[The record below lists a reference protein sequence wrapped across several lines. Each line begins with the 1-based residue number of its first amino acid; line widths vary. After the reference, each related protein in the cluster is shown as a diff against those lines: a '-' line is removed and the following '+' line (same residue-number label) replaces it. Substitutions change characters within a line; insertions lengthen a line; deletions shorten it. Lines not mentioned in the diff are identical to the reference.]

1 MNEEIRSMAALA
13 TFRHLYDEGK
23 RDIYQILSKF
33 IEAII
38 ITEKIYSFGWIEM
51 SGKLKICYGF
61 NIPDYVVKT
70 AIKKL
75 EYIEQE
81 NRVYIVKKKEFDYD
95 SVSEYYDS
103 VVADNNKMTHELC
116 SYIEEKRGRLSD
128 QQKDE
133 VIKDFCN
140 LLLENTSRNGYS
152 DIISAFILKQ
162 EKTDKG
168 KQIRLI
174 KEGAILYAG
183 INYNSNVSD
192 RSAWKEDINIYVEN
206 EVLFH
211 LAGYNGEVFER
222 IAKDLMALI
231 SEMNAKKGRKVIH
244 VRYFPEVEKEI
255 NDFFSKA
262 QQIVRGQALI
272 APDAIAMKK
281 IVEGCDTES
290 DVITKKVE
298 FKKLIKQYGI
308 IQAKEYDYY
317 NERNHQY
324 NLENMDLAERY
335 SITEDKRRY
344 INHLNYISI
353 LRKGK
358 KVTDLKK
365 CEHLVLTNTRKMLQM
380 SLDLSDGNP
389 PYAINI
395 GTLTNRLWYDLNKGF
410 GAQDFPLSLDILT
423 QARIL
428 LSSNL
433 LNKIERQYAKVKKE
447 YENKEDRKDDLKDTI
462 IQIREEAKCPEDIT
476 STNVDSI
483 LDSISEEEITNFQN
497 EKEKLQ
503 SDLQQKRSEVHDLST
518 EIFNKKAQIEERNK
532 VILTLLENLKKD
544 LEECLEKKKRADS
557 QIDKALKRFKAM
569 EGVKIG
575 VILLICVCLYY
586 NIPERHT
593 NIMLTIVPIVPSI
606 LIYIG
611 FVIKNKTLNYMDI
624 YRVREEKYKIK
635 VTKKIYAK
643 MNVDDE
649 KINHLQSTIRNNEKL
664 MLG

>member
-1 MNEEIRSMAALA
+1 
-13 TFRHLYDEGK
+13 
-23 RDIYQILSKF
+23 
-33 IEAII
+33 
-38 ITEKIYSFGWIEM
+38 
-51 SGKLKICYGF
+51 
-61 NIPDYVVKT
+61 
-70 AIKKL
+70 
-75 EYIEQE
+75 
-81 NRVYIVKKKEFDYD
+81 
-95 SVSEYYDS
+95 
-103 VVADNNKMTHELC
+103 
-116 SYIEEKRGRLSD
+116 
-128 QQKDE
+128 
-133 VIKDFCN
+133 
-140 LLLENTSRNGYS
+140 
-152 DIISAFILKQ
+152 
-162 EKTDKG
+162 
-168 KQIRLI
+168 
-174 KEGAILYAG
+174 
-183 INYNSNVSD
+183 
-192 RSAWKEDINIYVEN
+192 
-206 EVLFH
+206 
-211 LAGYNGEVFER
+211 
-222 IAKDLMALI
+222 
-231 SEMNAKKGRKVIH
+231 
-244 VRYFPEVEKEI
+244 
-255 NDFFSKA
+255 
-262 QQIVRGQALI
+262 
-272 APDAIAMKK
+272 MKK

-593 NIMLTIVPIVPSI
+593 NIMLTLVPIVPSI